1 MPDEFEPTD
10 LNEPAAAMPLNRL
23 PYVETIGAL
32 QRRETWKS
40 DTARSLDHPVL
51 FWITRGQGRFMV
63 DCRLRGVGPNTAIY
77 IPRNTLFSYDM
88 FAQPQGMV
96 LSLPNDEHAGFPRRP
111 ALVRASSVQSQAELG
126 GLIDAL
132 GRELSELRTGQRR
145 AVQAHVMMIAV
156 WLDRLLSDQPMEEL
170 GKSDKLLSRFS
181 HVVAIGHHEGKSV
194 GEFASELR
202 VTPTHLTR
210 LTQGSVGKPASTL
223 LNERIINAACEAL
236 VHTNEPIKVISERL
250 GFSSPAY
257 FTRAF
262 LAQTGQN
269 PTMFRKTRR

>member
-1 MPDEFEPTD
+1 MPDQFEPNALEDTTVT
-10 LNEPAAAMPLNRL
+10 MPLTRL

-40 DTARSLDHPVL
+40 DAARSLDHPVL

-96 LSLPNDEHAGFPRRP
+96 LSLPNDENAGFPRRP
-111 ALVRASSVQSQAELG
+111 ALVRAGSVQSQAELG

-132 GRELSELRTGQRR
+132 GRELAELRTGQRR

-156 WLDRLLSDQPMEEL
+156 WLDRLLSDQPMEQL
-170 GKSDKLLSRFS
+170 
-181 HVVAIGHHEGKSV
+181 GKSV

-210 LTQGSVGKPASTL
+210 LTQGSVGKPASAL

-269 PTMFRKTRR
+269 PTVFRKSRR

>member
-1 MPDEFEPTD
+1 MPDQFEPAT
-10 LNEPAAAMPLNRL
+10 LEEPAIPMPVTRL
-23 PYVETIGAL
+23 PHVESIGAL

-40 DTARSLDHPVL
+40 DAARSLDHPVM

-63 DCRLRGVGPNTAIY
+63 DCRLRGVSSNTAIY
-77 IPRNTLFSYDM
+77 IPSNTLFSYDM

-96 LSLPNDEHAGFPRRP
+96 LSLP
-111 ALVRASSVQSQAELG
+111 
-126 GLIDAL
+126 IDAL
-132 GRELSELRTGQRR
+132 GRELKELRTGQRR

-156 WLDRLLSDQPMEEL
+156 WLDRMLSEQPMEQL

-194 GEFASELR
+194 GEFASELS

-210 LTQGSVGKPASTL
+210 LTQGAVGKPASAL

-236 VHTNEPIKVISERL
+236 VHTNEPIKTISERL

-269 PTMFRKTRR
+269 PTSFRKARR

>member
-1 MPDEFEPTD
+1 M
-10 LNEPAAAMPLNRL
+10 ASKQL
-23 PYVETIGAL
+23 PRVETLATAL
-32 QRRETWKS
+32 RGEAWKT
-40 DTARSLDHPVL
+40 DTARALDYPVF

-63 DCRLRGVGPNTAIY
+63 DCRLRGITANTAVF

-96 LSLPNDEHAGFPRRP
+96 VSLPNDDFADFPKRP
-111 ALVRASSVQSQAELG
+111 ALVRAAQMQTQAELT

-132 GRELSELRTGQRR
+132 SRELSHERTGQRR

-156 WLDRLLSDQPMEEL
+156 WLDRLLAELPAETL
-170 GKSDKLLSRFS
+170 GKSDQLLSKFS
-181 HVVAIGHHEGKSV
+181 HVVSIGHESGKSV
-194 GEFASELR
+194 GGFASDLN

-210 LTQGSVGKPASTL
+210 LTQGAVGKPASAI

-236 VHTNEPIKVISERL
+236 LHTDQPIKAIAMRL

-262 LAQTGQN
+262 QAQTGQN
-269 PTMFRKTRR
+269 PTTFRKSRLA